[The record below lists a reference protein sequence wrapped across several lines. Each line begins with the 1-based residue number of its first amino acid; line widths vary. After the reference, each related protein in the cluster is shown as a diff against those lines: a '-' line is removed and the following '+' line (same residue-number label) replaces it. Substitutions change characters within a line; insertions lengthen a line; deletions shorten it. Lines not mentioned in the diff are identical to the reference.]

1 MTMKRSISKRVSELS
16 AWDLDAGCRNIVNQ
30 ASPTNRRL
38 KKKIRRQ
45 DRKRLDKYSE
55 RVYNDDVERS

>member
-1 MTMKRSISKRVSELS
+1 MKRSINKRVSELS

-30 ASPTNRRL
+30 ASPANRRL

-55 RVYNDDVERS
+55 RVYNDDDERS

>member
-1 MTMKRSISKRVSELS
+1 MKRSISKRVSELS

-30 ASPTNRRL
+30 ASPANRQL

>member
-1 MTMKRSISKRVSELS
+1 MKRSISKRISKLS

-30 ASPTNRRL
+30 ASPANRRL

-45 DRKRLDKYSE
+45 DRKRLDKYL
-55 RVYNDDVERS
+55 D

>member
-1 MTMKRSISKRVSELS
+1 MKRSINKRVSELS

-30 ASPTNRRL
+30 ASPKNRRL

-45 DRKRLDKYSE
+45 DRKRLDRYSE

>member
-1 MTMKRSISKRVSELS
+1 MKRSISKRVSELS
-16 AWDLDAGCRNIVNQ
+16 AWDLDAGCRNIINQ
-30 ASPTNRRL
+30 ASPKNRRL

-45 DRKRLDKYSE
+45 DRKRLDRYSE

>member
-1 MTMKRSISKRVSELS
+1 MKRSISKRVSELS

-30 ASPTNRRL
+30 ASPANRRL

-55 RVYNDDVERS
+55 RVYNDDDERS